1 MFLVVALGALGVSLA
16 TASDASRDLL
26 IAAAAALGAIFVT
39 LHLISWGMARASHR
53 RLDIVMEFLEHDAAP
68 GFCTDEQG
76 AIFAQNRAALDRFGG
91 HDGSTMTRALE
102 PLFANPDAVIHRLRL
117 AAADTTSA
125 REDVVTRRGQVRV
138 AVHRIPG
145 GYLWRLEDLVD
156 RPVRAADGIGLPILT
171 FGPSGTILYMNEIL
185 RSVVGRR
192 AKRVRDLFDDVPL
205 QNGGLN
211 TLRTKDGPEQVRVV
225 LSDPVNGR
233 QEVFVLPGGED
244 ADGRIPLDA
253 LPVALLK
260 LDAGGSVTSANRAA
274 RDLLPPSGEGA
285 ERRLA
290 AMVEGLGRSVR
301 EWVSEA
307 AAGRGL
313 NHAEIVRVTGASPE
327 RFLQI
332 TLGRPVGG
340 GGEGLIAVLNDAT
353 ALKTMEAQF
362 VQSQKMQAIG
372 QLAGGIAHDFN
383 NLLTAISGHC
393 DLLML
398 RHGEG
403 DEDYAD
409 LAQITQNAN
418 RAAALV
424 GQLLAFSRKQT
435 LEMADIDLRD
445 TLGDL
450 THLLNRLVG
459 ERVALTL
466 SHDPA
471 LVPIRGDRRQLEQ
484 VLMNL
489 VVNARD
495 AMPDGGEIVLETQ
508 CRYLD
513 RPMARD
519 QVTVPAGQYVVI
531 TVSDQGSGI
540 PPDAVGRI
548 FEPFFTTKRPGEG
561 TGLGLSMAY
570 GIVKQCGGY
579 IFVDSTPGVGTQF
592 SLYFPG
598 ERARA
603 EDAPA
608 AISAPV
614 FQPIEAD
621 QRPASDAP
629 IAARQADEPGSIAV
643 ASEGDKADPAVSVSD
658 GADDTQIADFE
669 MSAGVAF
676 EALASDIPP
685 ASDAVARVENETDVS
700 ASHAD
705 EEADDHSGATPHD
718 DPSDDDVADAVV
730 QAVEAASDD
739 DEGAVKRAAVLE
751 QSDGGPE
758 IDPIDLDA
766 TSVEE
771 ADQPEVAVAQDIKA
785 ALGDMPRSAPE
796 DRQPIVL
803 LVEDEAPV
811 RAFASRALRLRGYH
825 VLEAACAEDAL
836 QTLED
841 RSIEV
846 DLFVTD
852 VMMPGLDGPTWVRE
866 ALLRR
871 PDVRTIFISGYTQDA
886 MTETSAPVPNAVFLP
901 KPFSLNDLTRT
912 VERALV

>member
-26 IAAAAALGAIFVT
+26 IAAAAALGAIFVA

-244 ADGRIPLDA
+244 ADGRVPLDA

-579 IFVDSTPGVGTQF
+579 IFVDSTPDVGTQF

-598 ERARA
+598 ERSRA

-608 AISAPV
+608 SLAAPV
-614 FQPIEAD
+614 LQPIQTED
-621 QRPASDAP
+621 ERSSDAP
-629 IAARQADEPGSIAV
+629 IAARQTEEQKAPDRSAEGAEPDAVAMDDAPDDTQVAAREMSDDADFDTSVSDSARQSEALSREAGGIEVDADLAPEKDDEPGAAAHDNLSCDA
-643 ASEGDKADPAVSVSD
+643 E
-658 GADDTQIADFE
+658 DD
-669 MSAGVAF
+669 V
-676 EALASDIPP
+676 
-685 ASDAVARVENETDVS
+685 SDAVM
-700 ASHAD
+700 
-705 EEADDHSGATPHD
+705 
-718 DPSDDDVADAVV
+718 
-730 QAVEAASDD
+730 QAVEAACGDGEGGVGRSARTERPESDPS
-739 DEGAVKRAAVLE
+739 ELE
-751 QSDGGPE
+751 
-758 IDPIDLDA
+758 A
-766 TSVEE
+766 TSV
-771 ADQPEVAVAQDIKA
+771 ADADSPEVAVAQDIEA
-785 ALGDMPRSAPE
+785 ALTDMSQGAPE